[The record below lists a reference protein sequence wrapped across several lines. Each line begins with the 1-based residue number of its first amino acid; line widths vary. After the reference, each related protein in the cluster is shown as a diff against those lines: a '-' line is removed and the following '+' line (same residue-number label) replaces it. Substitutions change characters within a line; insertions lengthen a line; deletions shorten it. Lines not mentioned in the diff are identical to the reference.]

1 MLSEQNGLKKR
12 KRVNEKLYVK
22 IFDFMTFPHPKG
34 NGLRTVYESL
44 IQVLDFQ
51 ISTVYFYLEENSI
64 TSSINIILC
73 LGSALLTNDGGI
85 NKVGSGQVNLEIFA
99 KLKIIMVLHVTDSML

>member
-1 MLSEQNGLKKR
+1 M
-12 KRVNEKLYVK
+12 
-22 IFDFMTFPHPKG
+22 
-34 NGLRTVYESL
+34 RTVYESL

-99 KLKIIMVLHVTDSML
+99 KLKIRIVMHAQSCDLFEVAIFFQGCAKIPT